1 MFITHLSNRY
11 NTEDINEIYQILI
24 QNEDTPNFNFVK
36 DFDSF
41 KV

>member
-1 MFITHLSNRY
+1 
-11 NTEDINEIYQILI
+11 LI

-41 KV
+41 KI

>member
-1 MFITHLSNRY
+1 T
-11 NTEDINEIYQILI
+11 LI

-41 KV
+41 KI

>member
-1 MFITHLSNRY
+1 
-11 NTEDINEIYQILI
+11 NEIYQTLI

-41 KV
+41 KI